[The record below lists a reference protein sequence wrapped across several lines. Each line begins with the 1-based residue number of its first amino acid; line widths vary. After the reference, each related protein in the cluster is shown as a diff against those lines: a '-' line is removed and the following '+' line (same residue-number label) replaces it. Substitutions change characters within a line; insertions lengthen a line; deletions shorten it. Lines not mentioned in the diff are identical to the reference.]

1 MDEITALWIETLKKN
16 GNAFLR
22 VEGKSME
29 PTIKVG
35 ERLKIV
41 SIRPEEVNIGDVVV
55 FSPSPLPF
63 ILFPSPSRGE
73 GQVEGGRGSLC
84 DEEEHVPY
92 DGRSPGT
99 GEGIEFI
106 VHRVVD
112 KFKFQDKLYFVHRGD
127 KAGWL
132 GMSIFS
138 QDQLVG
144 VVDERRLHRKT
155 AEGAEKSPR
164 IPRNFRVLCEI
175 FIYFFIFKQI
185 IKKTIPAIIK
195 DRLW

>member
-16 GNAFLR
+16 GSAFLR

-112 KFKFQDKLYFVHRGD
+112 KFKFQDKLYFVHQGD
-127 KAGWL
+127 KAGPL
-132 GMSIFS
+132 GMSIFAE
-138 QDQLVG
+138 DQLIGKVG
-144 VVDERRLHRKT
+144 NHECTRIETRIHTNILLRK
-155 AEGAEKSPR
+155 
-164 IPRNFRVLCEI
+164 F
-175 FIYFFIFKQI
+175 FIYFFIFKQLL
-185 IKKTIPAIIK
+185 KKTLQIQT
-195 DRLW
+195 DRGTDANR